1 MLTFWLISREFSGSL
16 ENMLVADMCT
26 GSLNS
31 HLKCVY
37 MSSWCCDVG
46 KIKLRFPQVFTF
58 VVYNMPIRCICP
70 SHGSGL
76 NCMMGGGSTIHLPR
90 RVALEV
96 AWVWMQ
102 HLWQQ
107 LTDHRRSGRS
117 LNDPDLPCGLGRLY
131 LQTALKPSS
140 AVLSVC

>member
-1 MLTFWLISREFSGSL
+1 MISGEFSGSL
-16 ENMLVADMCT
+16 ENTLVADMCT

-46 KIKLRFPQVFTF
+46 KIKLRFPQVFTH
-58 VVYNMPIRCICP
+58 VVYNVPIRCMCP
-70 SHGSGL
+70 SHGSGP
-76 NCMMGGGSTIHLPR
+76 NCMTGGKSNIHLPLWIA
-90 RVALEV
+90 VEV

-102 HLWQQ
+102 EQWPRP
-107 LTDHRRSGRS
+107 TDHWRSGRS

-131 LQTALKPSS
+131 LQAGLKPVS